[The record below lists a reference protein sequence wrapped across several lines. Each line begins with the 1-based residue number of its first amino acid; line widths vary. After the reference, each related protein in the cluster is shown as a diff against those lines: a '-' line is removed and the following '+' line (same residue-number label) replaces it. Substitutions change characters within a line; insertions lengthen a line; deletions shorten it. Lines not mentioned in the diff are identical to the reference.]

1 MKRKSLVILA
11 CIKIQRCAMVH
22 CIKFYEMYFRKGL
35 HCSLSYSHAS
45 IPSRKFLYPVGL
57 RNLFICMFRIIQLRT
72 IFCCIK
78 FCNIARKNISFL
90 PMKFHPNDGSHT
102 HFLSHFE
109 LGHLFGI
116 WGTRRCTL
124 DGRTF
129 KMIFCYLQIMLG
141 RHQLTVAHPRAND
154 VQRKFLR
161 QLRLPA
167 AT

>member
-1 MKRKSLVILA
+1 MSMKES
-11 CIKIQRCAMVH
+11 
-22 CIKFYEMYFRKGL
+22 L
-35 HCSLSYSHAS
+35 HCSLLRSHVS
-45 IPSRKFLYPVGL
+45 TRPRKFMHSVEL
-57 RNLFICMFRIIQLRT
+57 RNLFICIFRTIQFRA

-109 LGHLFGI
+109 LGHMFRI

-124 DGRTF
+124 DDRTF

-141 RHQLTVAHPRAND
+141 RHQLTVTQPRANNM
-154 VQRKFLR
+154 QWEFLC
-161 QLRLPA
+161 
-167 AT
+167 